1 MFPILQVLIHIGAL
15 TDKSGFHFA
24 ENAGKGGPLGE
35 LVQWSDLIA
44 SLYALGYN
52 MDFST
57 EIDQLKSFLIVNH
70 RGGCPT
76 ASETKYVAVFLDIVG
91 LKQLKK
97 LTKSRFQM
105 YKYVVASFPVTTC
118 TCRSFFSME
127 REKWGNKAHTHSF
140 THSLTHLLTHS
151 LPYSLYSLTHLI
163 PTWLHAKTNYRHQ

>member
-52 MDFST
+52 IDFST

-105 YKYVVASFPVTTC
+105 YKYVVASFLVT
-118 TCRSFFSME
+118 RPFFSME
-127 REKWGNKAHTHSF
+127 REKWDKHT
-140 THSLTHLLTHS
+140 
-151 LPYSLYSLTHLI
+151 YSLTHPLTHSHVAPFFARQRPCKEEASVI
-163 PTWLHAKTNYRHQ
+163 TMFI

>member
-1 MFPILQVLIHIGAL
+1 MESYTCTVIYTCICKLLYVHFSSVEEFQFATFFLIEICTTRTVSTVLQILIHIGAL
-15 TDKSGFHFA
+15 SDKAGFHFA

-57 EIDQLKSFLIVNH
+57 EISQLKEFLVVNN

-76 ASETKYVAVFLDIVG
+76 PSETRYVAVFLDIVG

-97 LTKSRFQM
+97 LTKNRFQM
-105 YKYVVASFPVTTC
+105 YKYVGV
-118 TCRSFFSME
+118 
-127 REKWGNKAHTHSF
+127 
-140 THSLTHLLTHS
+140 
-151 LPYSLYSLTHLI
+151 
-163 PTWLHAKTNYRHQ
+163 